1 MPLVYGK
8 EEIVRVKFVSFVR
21 KGRTTFGVFVDGGI
35 IDLGNQLTEGITNLR
50 EMIEKRLLR
59 DAEKFV
65 ENREPE
71 LSLSDITLLPVIPD
85 PSKILCIGL
94 NYQKHVVETQRTD
107 ADYPTVFTRFA
118 DSQVAHGQPM
128 IKPSSSDRFD
138 YEGEMAIV
146 IGKGGRNI
154 AVNNALD
161 YVAGY
166 SCYNDGSVRN
176 FQRHTSQFTPGKNFP
191 GTGSFGPYLTTP
203 DEVGDYRSLPIQTRL
218 NGELMQDALL
228 SDLIFPLEEI
238 ISYCSQFTPL
248 SAGDVI
254 VTGTPGGVGDRRS
267 PPVYMFSG
275 DVVEVEIGCLGKLI
289 NPIIEESEL

>member
-1 MPLVYGK
+1 M
-8 EEIVRVKFVSFVR
+8 KFVSFVR
-21 KGRTTFGVFVDGGI
+21 KGRTTFGAFVGGGI
-35 IDLGNQLTEGITNLR
+35 IDLGGKLGGGITTLR
-50 EMIEKRLLR
+50 EMIEKDVFR
-59 DAEKFV
+59 DAEQYIKY
-65 ENREPE
+65 REPE
-71 LSLSDITLLPVIPD
+71 LSLSHITLLPVIPD

-94 NYQKHVVETQRTD
+94 NYQKHVIETQRTE
-107 ADYPTVFTRFA
+107 AEYPTVFTRFA

-128 IKPSSSDRFD
+128 IKPSSSERFD

-146 IGKGGRNI
+146 VGKGGYNI
-154 AVNNALD
+154 SVNNALD
-161 YVAGY
+161 YIAGY

-191 GTGSFGPYLTTP
+191 ATGSFGPYLTTP

-218 NGELMQDALL
+218 NGKVMQDASL
-228 SDLIFPLEEI
+228 SELIFPLEEL

-267 PPVYMFSG
+267 PPVYMVSG
-275 DVVEVEIGCLGKLI
+275 DVVEVEIGNLGTLV
-289 NPIIEESEL
+289 NPVIEETAL

>member
-1 MPLVYGK
+1 M
-8 EEIVRVKFVSFVR
+8 KFVSFVR
-21 KGRTTFGVFVDGGI
+21 KGRATFGAVVDNGI
-35 IDLGNQLTEGITNLR
+35 IDLGGQLLGGVFNLR
-50 EMIEKRLLR
+50 EIIEKNLFGM
-59 DAEKFV
+59 AEQYV
-65 ENREPE
+65 QTRGPE

-94 NYQKHVVETQRTD
+94 NYRKHIIETLRTD
-107 ADYPTVFTRFA
+107 CDYPTVFTRFS

-128 IKPSSSDRFD
+128 MKPACSERFD
-138 YEGEMAIV
+138 YEGEMAVI

-161 YVAGY
+161 HVAGY
-166 SCYNDGSVRN
+166 ACYNDGSVRN

-191 GTGSFGPYLTTP
+191 ATGSFGPYLVTP

-218 NGELMQDALL
+218 NDKVMQDASL
-228 SDLIFPLEEI
+228 SDLIFPVEEL

-254 VTGTPGGVGDRRS
+254 VTGTPGGVGDRRD

-275 DVVEVEIGCLGKLI
+275 DVVEVEIGCLGTLI
-289 NPIIEESEL
+289 NPIIDETIL